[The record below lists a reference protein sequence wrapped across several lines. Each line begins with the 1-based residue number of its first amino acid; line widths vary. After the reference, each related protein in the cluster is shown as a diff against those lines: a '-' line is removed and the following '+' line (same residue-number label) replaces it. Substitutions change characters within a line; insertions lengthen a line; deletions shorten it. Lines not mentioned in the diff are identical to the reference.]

1 MWLRVKDKLLNINMA
16 TFIDMVED
24 NKIRVVINGLESY
37 LTLNNT
43 ELRQQVF
50 DKMLESLNSHNI
62 IMTVE

>member
-1 MWLRVKDKLLNINMA
+1 MWLRVNDKLLNINMA

-43 ELRQQVF
+43 DLRKQVF
-50 DKMLESLNSHNI
+50 DKIIESINSSNI
-62 IMTVE
+62 IMNVE